1 MYADATSEMRMVDPL
16 RREHH
21 VTPGCAVENL
31 TLGLGARGYRARPR
45 PLVSVLGVALLLV
58 GAQSVAGLTWWSVAT
73 ALLAIVAHAIGRAA
87 QYSGPGRT
95 NSDYA

>member
-1 MYADATSEMRMVDPL
+1 MTGAVGAAILAANPHNIQPWRFAVKDRSIEVYADATSEMRIVDAL

-21 VTPGCAVENL
+21 VTLGCAAENL
-31 TLGLGARGYRARPR
+31 TLGLGARGYGARPR
-45 PLVSVLGVALLLV
+45 VLVSVL
-58 GAQSVAGLTWWSVAT
+58 
-73 ALLAIVAHAIGRAA
+73 GRAA